1 MDFLDRILDYY
12 QKPTKLVEEELDL
25 SNGYF
30 NKTKMG
36 KIKEPTKLISALK
49 RKGLNPNYFLTGEG
63 SPELL
68 PTRQEG
74 GRGGIK
80 ELQEVIEG
88 KLIPF
93 LAQTVS
99 AGNGAELHEYEDTI
113 GLICLPEAAVKGQ
126 LRALRVKGDSM
137 EPTLRPG
144 DIVVCDMNGWQGDGL
159 YVLRDENSAYVKRVR
174 RVREGLEVLSDNTA
188 YKPWSCPSE
197 ELVVIGRVCFSVV
210 RL

>member
-1 MDFLDRILDYY
+1 
-12 QKPTKLVEEELDL
+12 
-25 SNGYF
+25 
-30 NKTKMG
+30 
-36 KIKEPTKLISALK
+36 
-49 RKGLNPNYFLTGEG
+49 
-63 SPELL
+63 
-68 PTRQEG
+68 
-74 GRGGIK
+74 
-80 ELQEVIEG
+80 
-88 KLIPF
+88 
-93 LAQTVS
+93 
-99 AGNGAELHEYEDTI
+99 
-113 GLICLPEAAVKGQ
+113 
-126 LRALRVKGDSM
+126 M

>member
-1 MDFLDRILDYY
+1 MDFNQRFTDYFRLSISNIE
-12 QKPTKLVEEELDL
+12 KKLRL
-25 SNGYF
+25 STGYISNF
-30 NKTKMG
+30 KSG
-36 KIKEPTKLISALK
+36 KIKTPSKLVFALK
-49 RKGLNPNYFLTGEG
+49 NEGLNPDYFLTGEG

-68 PTRQEG
+68 PARQKG

-126 LRALRVKGDSM
+126 LRALRVKGI
-137 EPTLRPG
+137 L
-144 DIVVCDMNGWQGDGL
+144 
-159 YVLRDENSAYVKRVR
+159 
-174 RVREGLEVLSDNTA
+174 
-188 YKPWSCPSE
+188 WSQH
-197 ELVVIGRVCFSVV
+197 
-210 RL
+210 